1 MSQDDFPQLRPPRS
15 EIVEVAGDQLVA
27 VVLEGDGV
35 AVPLR
40 LMCEALGVDTEFQVQ
55 QLREHPVLSTGL
67 RMVNAVIN
75 RRVRSVAALIHTHI
89 PYWLATISPALVTEA
104 TRPKLIRYQEE
115 ILDILSRLF
124 YGEPAT
130 PPLPVSADPA
140 VAAIQQRLD
149 MAIREMRLA
158 REVLIEE
165 QRRMREQ
172 LGETRQD
179 LTDQLGGTR
188 QDLTSLTEIVTELQE
203 VVPIAPH
210 QANYIQRAIKRLAQR
225 AARQRTRTPGYPQS
239 EDNLYQLLFGQF
251 KAHFDIPRYDALP
264 MKKYDQAL
272 AWLEAKAAELLP
284 DDPDALPPRQETL
297 L

>member
-1 MSQDDFPQLRPPRS
+1 MSQDDAPQLRPPRS
-15 EIVEVAGDQLVA
+15 ELIEVAGDQLVA

-40 LMCEALGVDTEFQVQ
+40 LMCEALSIDTEFQVQ

-67 RMVNAVIN
+67 RMVNVVIN
-75 RRVRSVAALIHTHI
+75 GRVRSVTALIHTHI
-89 PYWLATISPALVTEA
+89 PYWLATISPALVNEA

-130 PPLPVSADPA
+130 PPPSVPADPA
-140 VAAIQQRLD
+140 VAALQQRLD
-149 MAIREMRLA
+149 TALREMRLA
-158 REVLIEE
+158 REALIVE
-165 QRRMREQ
+165 QHRLREQ
-172 LGETRQD
+172 LGETQ
-179 LTDQLGGTR
+179 

-225 AARQRTRTPGYPQS
+225 AARRRTRPPGYPQS

-251 KAHFDIPRYDALP
+251 KTHFDIPRYDALP
-264 MKKYDQAL
+264 MKKYDRAL
-272 AWLEAKAAELLP
+272 VWLEAKAAELLP